1 MSSRN
6 EITDLV
12 MEEIEKYGLKGTL
25 EERGKHIAVVYA
37 TPNGER
43 RTIFCS
49 RTPSDWRA
57 SMKARQVLRSYM
69 REDNIPLKQESPT
82 SFHKAMSLPKQPLF
96 TPAQRDEI
104 LHKDVSLISELVFE
118 LQEQNAA
125 LLERVNTMLEKMNSI
140 QVVSTVMSTV
150 SYTGQPQVEQP
161 TQPKVEMQPI
171 IRRNRVSTNEVVL
184 NHMPY
189 VFTKAGLIVDIVTT
203 ATGISRASVY
213 QSLRK
218 LESLGLVEHA
228 IGGRWKR
235 IPNDNVVVLGSGDQ
249 VAS

>member
-37 TPNGER
+37 IPNGER

-69 REDNIPLKQESPT
+69 REDNIPLKPESPL
-82 SFHKAMSLPKQPLF
+82 SFAKAMSLPKQPPI

-140 QVVSTVMSTV
+140 QVVSTVMSNV
-150 SYTGQPQVEQP
+150 SFAGQPQAAVEQP
-161 TQPKVEMQPI
+161 IVREFKKTGRRAWAEDDVFKAITYEWTKVSE
-171 IRRNRVSTNEVVL
+171 IRKNLNMGYSTVYKGL
-184 NHMPY
+184 N
-189 VFTKAGLIVDIVTT
+189 GLLK
-203 ATGISRASVY
+203 R
-213 QSLRK
+213 
-218 LESLGLVEHA
+218 GLVEQ
-228 IGGRWKR
+228 GPRCTWRKK
-235 IPNDNVVVLGSGDQ
+235 PNDNVVVLGSGDQ